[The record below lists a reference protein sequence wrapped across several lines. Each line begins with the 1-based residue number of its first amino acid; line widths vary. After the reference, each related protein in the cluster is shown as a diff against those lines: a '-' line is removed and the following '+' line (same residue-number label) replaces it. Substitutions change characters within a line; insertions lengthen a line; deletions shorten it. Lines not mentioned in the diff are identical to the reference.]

1 MPAGT
6 RAVLD
11 ARSLAASHRRLAE
24 LLRPGFAVLDV
35 GCGTGAITRGIA
47 LAVAPD
53 GRALGL
59 DVNGEMIESARRAHA
74 RVPGLAFEV
83 GDAYALPF
91 TAAFDIVTAARVLQW
106 LADPLAA
113 LRAMAAAAKPG
124 GRVVVLD
131 FNHEKVA
138 WTPEPPE
145 STQRFYAAFLAW
157 RAAAGLDNAIADR
170 LAALVT
176 EAGLHE
182 IVVTSQ
188 HEVAQRGDADF
199 ATRAGVWIHVAAT
212 RGRQMVADGAIT
224 ERDRA
229 QAEHDYRDWISE
241 RARSHTQYLLAV
253 EGVRPYTPGGA

>member
-6 RAVLD
+6 RAILD

-24 LLRPGFAVLDV
+24 LLRPGMAVLDV
-35 GCGTGAITRGIA
+35 GCGTGVITRGIA
-47 LAVAPD
+47 LAVAPG
-53 GRALGL
+53 GRAVGL
-59 DVNGEMIESARRAHA
+59 DVNAEMIESARRGRA
-74 RVPGLAFEV
+74 RGPGLAFEI

-131 FNHEKVA
+131 FNHEKIA
-138 WTPEPPE
+138 WTPGPPA
-145 STQRFYAAFLAW
+145 SMRSFYAAFLAW

-176 EAGLHE
+176 EAGLRE
-182 IVVTSQ
+182 VVVTAQ

-199 ATRAGVWIHVAAT
+199 ATRAVWIHVAAT
-212 RGRQMVADGAIT
+212 RGR
-224 ERDRA
+224 
-229 QAEHDYRDWISE
+229 
-241 RARSHTQYLLAV
+241 
-253 EGVRPYTPGGA
+253 

>member
-11 ARSLAASHRRLAE
+11 ARSLAASHRRLAD
-24 LLRPGFAVLDV
+24 LLRPGLAVLDV

-47 LAVAPD
+47 LAVSPD
-53 GRALGL
+53 GRSVGV
-59 DVNGEMIESARRAHA
+59 DVNADMIETARRAHA
-74 RVPGLAFEV
+74 GVPGLAFEV

-131 FNHEKVA
+131 FNHEKIA
-138 WTPEPPE
+138 WTPAPPA
-145 STQRFYAAFLAW
+145 SLRSFYAAFLAW

-170 LAALVT
+170 LATLFVT
-176 EAGLHE
+176 AGLHDL
-182 IVVTSQ
+182 VVTSQ
-188 HEVAQRGDADF
+188 HEVAGRGDADF
-199 ATRAGVWIHVAAT
+199 ETRAGVWTHVAAT

-224 ERDRA
+224 ERERA
-229 QAEHDYRDWISE
+229 QAEHDCRDWVSE

-253 EGVRPYTPGGA
+253 EGVRPYTSGGV